1 MLLVGDCPK
10 FGPAKSWS
18 DAAPLYGMDAMK
30 TIYFRRKM
38 NWILSVDTFT
48 AFVIFLLAL
57 SLEATAANQGADR
70 TITWQPWQEWPELRV
85 RTGDRYLGDGQWE
98 HYLGFEQRRGSAKA
112 IKISKI
118 YLATEAVPDVVI
130 APERRYAIVKV
141 SNSTMTARKGRWSWA
156 MQEDTTGG
164 GPPTKTTQRTATGT
178 PSRSPTPALIVDL
191 SKYTQEDLAF
201 YAGYCD
207 AQLEAALSRGDT
219 AAALAWAK
227 ARTAALDAVARY
239 PKPKPYGEHTRFRPR
254 RRAAPAPTAE
264 QRPHPTPTPEE
275 PMRRPGYLLPPNW
288 PAE

>member
-1 MLLVGDCPK
+1 
-10 FGPAKSWS
+10 
-18 DAAPLYGMDAMK
+18 
-30 TIYFRRKM
+30 
-38 NWILSVDTFT
+38 
-48 AFVIFLLAL
+48 
-57 SLEATAANQGADR
+57 
-70 TITWQPWQEWPELRV
+70 
-85 RTGDRYLGDGQWE
+85 
-98 HYLGFEQRRGSAKA
+98 
-112 IKISKI
+112 
-118 YLATEAVPDVVI
+118 
-130 APERRYAIVKV
+130 
-141 SNSTMTARKGRWSWA
+141 
-156 MQEDTTGG
+156 
-164 GPPTKTTQRTATGT
+164 
-178 PSRSPTPALIVDL
+178 LIVDL